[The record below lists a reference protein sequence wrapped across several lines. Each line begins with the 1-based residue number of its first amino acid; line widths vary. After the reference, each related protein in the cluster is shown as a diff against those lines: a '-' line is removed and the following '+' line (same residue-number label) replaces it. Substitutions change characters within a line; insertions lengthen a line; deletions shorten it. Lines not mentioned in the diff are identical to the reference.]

1 MNDWYDFL
9 YQKKRWDLMETLVF
23 MGLFLNPI
31 LAVVFC
37 LNLISIIKKS
47 NQEKKVST
55 QENTVW
61 VTISFAY
68 IIFSLTWSFTMI
80 PY

>member
-1 MNDWYDFL
+1 
-9 YQKKRWDLMETLVF
+9 METLVF

-55 QENTVW
+55 QKNTVW

>member
-1 MNDWYDFL
+1 
-9 YQKKRWDLMETLVF
+9 MEYLVV

-37 LNLISIIKKS
+37 LNLISIIKKA

-55 QENTVW
+55 QKNTVW

>member
-1 MNDWYDFL
+1 MEFL
-9 YQKKRWDLMETLVF
+9 VI
-23 MGLFLNPI
+23 MGLFLNPV

-47 NQEKKVST
+47 GGDEKKST
-55 QENTVW
+55 RENTLW

>member
-1 MNDWYDFL
+1 
-9 YQKKRWDLMETLVF
+9 METLVL

-37 LNLISIIKKS
+37 LNLISIINKA

-55 QENTVW
+55 QKNTVW

-68 IIFSLTWSFTMI
+68 IIFSLTWSFAMI

>member
-1 MNDWYDFL
+1 
-9 YQKKRWDLMETLVF
+9 METLVL

-37 LNLISIIKKS
+37 LNLISIIKKA

-55 QENTVW
+55 QKNTVW

-68 IIFSLTWSFTMI
+68 IIFSLTWSFAMI

>member
-1 MNDWYDFL
+1 
-9 YQKKRWDLMETLVF
+9 METLVL
-23 MGLFLNPI
+23 MGLVLNPI

-37 LNLISIIKKS
+37 LNLISIIKKA

-55 QENTVW
+55 QKNTVW

-68 IIFSLTWSFTMI
+68 IIFSLTWSFAMI

>member
-1 MNDWYDFL
+1 
-9 YQKKRWDLMETLVF
+9 METLVF

-55 QENTVW
+55 QENAVW

>member
-1 MNDWYDFL
+1 
-9 YQKKRWDLMETLVF
+9 METLVL

-55 QENTVW
+55 QKNTVW

-68 IIFSLTWSFTMI
+68 IIFSLTWSFAMI

>member
-1 MNDWYDFL
+1 
-9 YQKKRWDLMETLVF
+9 MEYLVVI
-23 MGLFLNPI
+23 GLFLNPI

-37 LNLISIIKKS
+37 LNLISIIKKA

-55 QENTVW
+55 QKNTVW

>member
-1 MNDWYDFL
+1 
-9 YQKKRWDLMETLVF
+9 METLVV

-55 QENTVW
+55 QENTV
-61 VTISFAY
+61 
-68 IIFSLTWSFTMI
+68 
-80 PY
+80 